1 MRFTVGGESYE
12 FDSADVEKAMR
23 GQEPEMLHKYA
34 VEVGGVT
41 YPPKQVFASM
51 TGRDRQSFTT
61 MEAQRVL
68 GRLGYETRG
77 GDARAGGTR
86 RVVMFQPRPEFMQSE
101 SAAPSAPVSEISSEL
116 ATIKLAI
123 AELNRRV
130 EALENGRGAG

>member
-1 MRFTVGGESYE
+1 MKFTVGGESYE
-12 FDSADVEKAMR
+12 FESEDVEKAMR
-23 GQEPEMLHKYA
+23 GQAPEMIHKYA
-34 VEVGGVT
+34 VDVGGMA

-77 GDARAGGTR
+77 GGARAGGTR
-86 RVVMFQPRPEFMQSE
+86 RTVMFQPRPEFMQSDSSE
-101 SAAPSAPVSEISSEL
+101 ASEPVSEISSEL

-130 EALENGRGAG
+130 EALEKR